1 MTQTVAAPTAAFDVG
16 PWLAGLGGAGNVVEA
31 GLKAGR
37 VCVRLVDPAAL
48 DEAAL
53 TARGARG
60 VARLADGSVQILLRP
75 A

>member
-1 MTQTVAAPTAAFDVG
+1 MSSSTRP
-16 PWLAGLGGAGNVVEA
+16 AGLGGAGNVVEA